1 MRRAL
6 VVVAAVGGLVAAA
19 FGCAPP
25 FDLVKPSE
33 ARGGVALVY
42 CGSSAASPESVMKS
56 MEPPTG
62 PVGQS
67 SLPEDKELRV
77 CLRVEN
83 HGSEAVR
90 VTRSDFELKTP
101 HERDSPSADSDDD
114 LVIAQPGEVRELH
127 VSFRYSPLVHGEDV
141 QLLSANAVTIGGHPA
156 KFAPMTLRKR

>member
-6 VVVAAVGGLVAAA
+6 VVAAGGVLVAAA

-33 ARGGVALVY
+33 ARSGVALVY
-42 CGSSAASPESVMKS
+42 CGSAATSPESVMKS

-83 HGSEAVR
+83 HGSEVVR

-101 HERDSPSADSDDD
+101 HEKDSPAADSDDD
-114 LVIAQPGEVRELH
+114 LVIAQPGETRELH
-127 VSFRYSPLVHGEDV
+127 VAFRYSPLVHGEDV
-141 QLLSANAVTIGGHPA
+141 QLLSANAVTIGGRPA

>member
-6 VVVAAVGGLVAAA
+6 VVSAVGALVAAA
-19 FGCAPP
+19 PGCAAP

-33 ARGGVALVY
+33 AHGAVALVY
-42 CGSSAASPESVMKS
+42 CGSAATSPESVMKS

-67 SLPEDKELRV
+67 SMPEDKELRV

-83 HGSEAVR
+83 HGSDKVR
-90 VTRSDFELKTP
+90 VTRSDIGLKTP
-101 HERDSPSADSDDD
+101 HESTAPAADSDDD
-114 LVIAQPGEVRELH
+114 LVIALPGETRELH

-141 QLLSANAVTIGGHPA
+141 QVILANAVTIGNRPA
-156 KFAPMTLRKR
+156 KFSPLTLRKR